1 MCLAPWVIALLC
13 TKGWPLAPRHP
24 HEQMLYVKDYTLL
37 ALKAYPQFQFKLID
51 LFPAGAER
59 LLLHNYSALPIQQG
73 WLPSQPP
80 ASQTHLT
87 SCCSPNYCPNSNTQ
101 HLYAQHFSNNFSSP
115 PAQRKNKRLTGQV
128 LHPLLCSLI
137 WGKTLKTVT
146 LYTNQQTFAAFNG

>member
-13 TKGWPLAPRHP
+13 TKGWPLAPRHH
-24 HEQMLYVKDYTLL
+24 HERMLYVKDYTLP

-59 LLLHNYSALPIQQG
+59 LVLHNYSALPIQHG

-87 SCCSPNYCPNSNTQ
+87 SCCSLNYCLNSNTQ
-101 HLYAQHFSNNFSSP
+101 HFYAQHCSLNNFNSP
-115 PAQRKNKRLTGQV
+115 PPQRKNKRLTRRV
-128 LHPLLCSLI
+128 LLRDLSFPLSCVL
-137 WGKTLKTVT
+137 
-146 LYTNQQTFAAFNG
+146 